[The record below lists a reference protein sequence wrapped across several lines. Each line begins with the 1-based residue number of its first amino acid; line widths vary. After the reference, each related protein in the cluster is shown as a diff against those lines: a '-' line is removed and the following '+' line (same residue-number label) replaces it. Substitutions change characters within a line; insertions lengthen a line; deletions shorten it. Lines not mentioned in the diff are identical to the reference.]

1 MFLKHPLYKWKRTS
15 KAFKSVEKQETLK
28 MEKFEVLKEKGK
40 FVKGRDIVCLE
51 ILAMRFV
58 NNISETVYTLKNLVS
73 KTFFG
78 VVHKLCHG
86 NRGRG
91 SSI

>member
-40 FVKGRDIVCLE
+40 FVKGRHRVFGNSGHAVC
-51 ILAMRFV
+51 
-58 NNISETVYTLKNLVS
+58 
-73 KTFFG
+73 
-78 VVHKLCHG
+78 
-86 NRGRG
+86 
-91 SSI
+91 